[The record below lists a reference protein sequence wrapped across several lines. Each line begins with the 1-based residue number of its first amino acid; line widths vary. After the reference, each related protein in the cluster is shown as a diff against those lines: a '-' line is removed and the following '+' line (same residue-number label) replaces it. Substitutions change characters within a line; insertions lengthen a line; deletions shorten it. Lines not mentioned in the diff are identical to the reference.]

1 MLFLT
6 EVINKEVAHKKPKQL
21 FQIKPINT
29 VKSDPAAGV
38 GPQVEM
44 TQFKKEMEHTGQK
57 YKVRL
62 LWKPLPTSS
71 K

>member
-44 TQFKKEMEHTGQK
+44 TQFKKETAHKTGPKSTIDYQ
-57 YKVRL
+57 
-62 LWKPLPTSS
+62 PTRAL
-71 K
+71 